1 MEQTFW
7 YNDPAMDH
15 LPFPPSSALASC
27 MQPPRLPVHHLT
39 ASRVSDLK
47 HRIPPPEL
55 FFFVP
60 GKSTLY
66 SRAEAA
72 SGRHR
77 PHPPLVWRMPAPRP
91 RRQPFLILLSSF
103 LCLSVCGQPSPLG
116 QASCSWLFSLA
127 LGWEKYYAKFIL
139 GDPTPV
145 SMPAPQ
151 ALSSFFFPL
160 APSPFPGGGFE
171 LDLNYFFRA
180 TCAWNLTLPHGLA
193 RSTVKWPP

>member
-27 MQPPRLPVHHLT
+27 MQPPRLPVHHFT

-103 LCLSVCGQPSPLG
+103 
-116 QASCSWLFSLA
+116 
-127 LGWEKYYAKFIL
+127 
-139 GDPTPV
+139 
-145 SMPAPQ
+145 
-151 ALSSFFFPL
+151 FFPL
-160 APSPFPGGGFE
+160 LICLRSAITAWASELFLVVFSRARVGEILCELHTRRSHSGLDACPSGSFLFLLSFGPVTFSWG
-171 LDLNYFFRA
+171 RI
-180 TCAWNLTLPHGLA
+180 
-193 RSTVKWPP
+193 